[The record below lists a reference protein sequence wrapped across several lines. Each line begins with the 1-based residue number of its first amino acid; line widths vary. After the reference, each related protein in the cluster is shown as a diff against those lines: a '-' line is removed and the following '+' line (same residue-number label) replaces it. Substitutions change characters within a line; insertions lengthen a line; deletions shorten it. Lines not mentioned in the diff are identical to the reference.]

1 MPPSPD
7 VRFDSVTWWHHD
19 DGCGNADDAGCMLV
33 TCYMHTGDTG
43 DTCCCFAST
52 YVDASAVGEPSQH
65 FCCHVFCEDVCG
77 GVLVSLV
84 GTLCSD
90 TTPPWMRSWMNMNLS
105 WMCFARSDIL
115 CLAAIDFRAELSVWM
130 RRLMRLVFRAS
141 MMKFLM
147 YSASWAP
154 VPLA

>member
-1 MPPSPD
+1 M
-7 VRFDSVTWWHHD
+7 REEIQ
-19 DGCGNADDAGCMLV
+19 DGCRCLLNHGEPYCLMSVCWMYA
-33 TCYMHTGDTG
+33 CYMHTGDTG

-105 WMCFARSDIL
+105 SMCFARFDTP
-115 CLAAIDFRAELSVWM
+115 CLVAIDFPACAWCSGL
-130 RRLMRLVFRAS
+130 
-141 MMKFLM
+141 
-147 YSASWAP
+147 P
-154 VPLA
+154 